1 MNHKLILPSAIILV
15 LSGCSTYKDHT
26 ENPYMDNEKA
36 MHEQNQVDMMD
47 DHNMHDQSMMMEEK
61 PMVMHY
67 ENDMDN
73 MVMMQDEEVGMH
85 ETHYRTVVVEKGD
98 TLTSIVQN
106 ELMIGD
112 DSPNMLQRYIHD
124 IVELNEL
131 NNPDL
136 IHVGQ
141 KIMLP

>member
-1 MNHKLILPSAIILV
+1 MNYKLILPSAIILV
-15 LSGCSTYKDHT
+15 LSGCSAYQDHS
-26 ENPYMDNEKA
+26 ENPYMDNDKA
-36 MHEQNQVDMMD
+36 MDEQNQVDMMD
-47 DHNMHDQSMMMEEK
+47 DQNMHDQSMMMEEEPK
-61 PMVMHY
+61 VMHY